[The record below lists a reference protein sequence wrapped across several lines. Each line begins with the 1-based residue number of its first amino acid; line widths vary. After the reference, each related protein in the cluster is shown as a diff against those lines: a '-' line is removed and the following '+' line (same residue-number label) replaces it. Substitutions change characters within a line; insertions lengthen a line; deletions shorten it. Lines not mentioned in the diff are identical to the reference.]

1 MPDTS
6 LPDEII
12 SEILSPALKVA
23 DDLFADTS
31 EVSPFADYSE
41 STSAYLLVC
50 KSWLRVATPLLYNVV
65 VLRSK
70 AQAKALERALAGN
83 KHLGQLIKKLRV
95 EGGYGQPM
103 HTILKCASN
112 VSDLCLTFEIF
123 SSDSTEGLCKGL
135 DLTNPTCLIVRDVR
149 YKLLKNKMVTKLVR
163 AVAAAIPKW
172 DRLCVLYWPYDVTGR
187 RLEITRALV
196 QAKRLH
202 TIVIPYAAPARI
214 VWNHFKECPL
224 RRIQVKHPGDP
235 DIQEWNAEIPELAA
249 LLKYGYDVPQDSSDV
264 ELLHFAPALNPF
276 FNPMSAA
283 STDVQDTVWS
293 RVLFFA
299 MCVPELA
306 ADLARHDIPLR
317 FPLLL
322 ISKKFHT
329 LGLPHY
335 YAHIVLKTVM
345 SAELLE
351 SALSRQPT
359 LGPQIRTICAIR
371 GMLAPNSAKP
381 ILTIL
386 SKTSGLVRFTSPM
399 LKDHDDDFDDI
410 DDYDDGEIFLA
421 IHYSISW
428 MAFDTMTRTSGA
440 SLRECSV
447 RIKTQQNVSPTV
459 FSRLVEL
466 RKMEWRCRTTFVC
479 DATTPVTALPKM
491 SHLVAGNSDESFLT
505 ALSLMMCC
513 RPCGALRY
521 DAMTAQAKIFLRVHG
536 NKLSELE
543 IPISSLKEFGVNVL
557 DLCPNVCT
565 LSLLWRGNDFLN
577 EKTFLSR
584 TPAASLTKM
593 KMLLLSDDFWEKD
606 ARTRCQQS
614 IATLPQKSLPNL
626 REVWMSAFRWPT
638 NERDIAKDHWIRI
651 AESLLERG
659 VDLTDRT
666 GKKWR
671 PRLKARGRSSK

>member
-23 DDLFADTS
+23 DDAFTDTS
-31 EVSPFADYSE
+31 KVSPFADYSE

-70 AQAKALERALAGN
+70 AQAKALERALVGN
-83 KHLGQLIKKLRV
+83 KHLGQFIKKLRV

-112 VSDLCLTFEIF
+112 VSDLCLTLEIF
-123 SSDSTEGLCKGL
+123 SQDSTEGLCKGL
-135 DLTNPTCLIVRDVR
+135 HLINPTCLILRDVS
-149 YKLLKNKMVTKLVR
+149 YKLLKNKMVTKLVG
-163 AVAAAIPKW
+163 AMAAAILKW
-172 DRLCVLYWPYDVTGR
+172 DRLCVLYWPYNGLEC
-187 RLEITRALV
+187 RLAIAQPLV

-202 TIVIPYAAPARI
+202 TIVIPSVMSAPVA
-214 VWNHFKECPL
+214 WKLFKECPL
-224 RRIQVKHPGDP
+224 RLIQVKRPVDSESDLDLDLEEWIAEHPG
-235 DIQEWNAEIPELAA
+235 LAA
-249 LLKYGYDVPQDSSDV
+249 LLKDAPRDSGDV
-264 ELLHFAPALNPF
+264 ELLHVTPALNPF
-276 FNPMSAA
+276 FIPMSTA

-293 RVLFFA
+293 RVLYFA
-299 MCVPELA
+299 MSVPELA
-306 ADLARHDIPLR
+306 ADLARDDIPLR

-322 ISKKFHT
+322 VSKKYHDSF
-329 LGLPHY
+329 
-335 YAHIVLKTVM
+335 
-345 SAELLE
+345 SAELLK
-351 SALSRQPT
+351 STLSRQPT
-359 LGPQIRTICAIR
+359 LGPQIRTICAILR
-371 GMLAPNSAKP
+371 SYVRPSARP
-381 ILTIL
+381 MFAIL
-386 SKTSGLVRFTSPM
+386 SKTSGLVRITSASTRRIF
-399 LKDHDDDFDDI
+399 KDHDDDFNDFDSDI
-410 DDYDDGEIFLA
+410 DDDDDEDEDDNYFLGM
-421 IHYSISW
+421 HGSISW
-428 MAFDTMTRTSGA
+428 MAFDAMTRTSGA
-440 SLRECSV
+440 SLREFSV

-459 FSRLVEL
+459 FSHLVEL

-479 DATTPVTALPKM
+479 DATTPVTALPK
-491 SHLVAGNSDESFLT
+491 LSDLTVGKSDKSFLT
-505 ALSLMMCC
+505 SLSLMMLPSL
-513 RPCGALRY
+513 RRVALRC
-521 DAMTAQAKIFLRVHG
+521 DGTGENFLRLHG

-543 IPISSLKEFGVNVL
+543 IPISCVKEFGVNVL

-565 LSLLWRGNDFLN
+565 LSLLWRGNDFLD
-577 EKTFLSR
+577 EKTFLSL

-593 KMLLLSDDFWEKD
+593 RMLLFSDDFWEKD

-626 REVWMSAFRWPT
+626 REVWVSAFRWPT
-638 NERDIAKDHWIRI
+638 SERDIAKDHWVRI
-651 AESLLERG
+651 AESLLERS